1 MSDGIESYPDST
13 VITVISGMSRGMLLP
28 SDQACLVV
36 VYGEEVGRRL
46 PMARAE
52 TVIGRS
58 RECDIQLRNDS
69 ASRRHASVLS
79 SPDGY
84 MVRDLGS
91 TNGTAVNDQPIT
103 ESALVDGDELR
114 LGRTVMRFLCG
125 EEIESKYQD
134 LLVDVAREDGLTG
147 AAKVL
152 VFNQA
157 MDQECARARRYGR
170 GLSIAVLELRNF
182 DEYVN
187 RVGRIWADLR
197 LRKVSRVL
205 SRTLRT
211 NDMLARTGEA
221 RFALLLPE
229 TGPEAAKV
237 VLERLFEDVREA
249 LDEQPMIAG
258 LSSAIGKGCVSLSV
272 MAAADEALTAAERV
286 ESKISTIIV
295 T

>member
-1 MSDGIESYPDST
+1 MTDIMDGTGDST
-13 VITVISGMSRGMLLP
+13 VVTVISGVSRGLLFN
-28 SDQACLVV
+28 DEACLVV

-46 PMARAE
+46 PMGRQE

-69 ASRRHASVLS
+69 ASRRHASVFV

-91 TNGTAVNDQPIT
+91 TNGTAVNDQPVT
-103 ESALVDGDELR
+103 ESLLSDGDELR

-125 EEIESKYQD
+125 KGIEGKYQD

-147 AAKVL
+147 AAKRV
-152 VFNQA
+152 VFNQCL
-157 MDQECARARRYGR
+157 DNECARARRYGR
-170 GLSIAVLELRNF
+170 GVSVAVLELRNF
-182 DEYVN
+182 EEYVE

-211 NDMLARTGEA
+211 NDLLARIGEA

-229 TGPEAAKV
+229 TGPEDAKV
-237 VLERLFEDVREA
+237 CLERLFEDVRMA
-249 LDEQPMIAG
+249 LDEQPVIG
-258 LSSAIGKGCVSLSV
+258 GVSSAMGKGCVSLSI
-272 MAAADEALTAAERV
+272 MGAADEALQKAQTV
-286 ESKISTIIV
+286 EGGIAFIAV